1 MPYNELTQLEKD
13 IILHKKTEPAFS
25 GKFWDHKGKGIYTC
39 RQCNAKLFHSNAKF
53 DSGTGWPSFDEAI
66 DGAITEKLDDDQRRT
81 EIVCSNCGGH
91 LGHVFRG
98 ECFTYKN
105 TRYCVNSASL
115 DFE

>member
-53 DSGTGWPSFDEAI
+53 DSGTGA
-66 DGAITEKLDDDQRRT
+66 KL
-81 EIVCSNCGGH
+81 
-91 LGHVFRG
+91 
-98 ECFTYKN
+98 
-105 TRYCVNSASL
+105 
-115 DFE
+115 